1 MRVAVSGAS
10 GLLGTT
16 LVPAL
21 RESGHQVQRLV
32 RRPARAED
40 EVSWDPAAGTVDLAA
55 LSGVEAVVNLSGAG
69 VGDRRWTD
77 AYKRTILDSRV
88 DSTRTLAT
96 AVAELSPAPKVLLS
110 ASAVGYYGDRGEEV
124 LLEPSSRGDGFLAD
138 VVVAWEAAAAP
149 AADAGV
155 RTVLLRT
162 GLVMSATGG
171 AFGRLLPLFKAGLGG
186 RIGDGRMWW
195 PWITLVDALRAIE
208 FLLHVDDVSGPV
220 NVGSPDPVRNTE
232 LTTALGEALHR
243 PTLLTVPVVALRVAL
258 GEFAS
263 EITASQRMLPQVL
276 LDAGFDFAH
285 AEVDTAARWLVES

>member
-1 MRVAVSGAS
+1 MRIAVSGAS
-10 GLLGTT
+10 GLLGTA

-21 RESGHQVQRLV
+21 REGGHQVQRLV

-55 LSGVEAVVNLSGAG
+55 LSGVDAVVNLSGAG
-69 VGDRRWTD
+69 VGDKRWTSS
-77 AYKRTILDSRV
+77 YKQTIVDSRV
-88 DSTRTLAT
+88 DTTRTLVT
-96 AVAELSPAPKVLLS
+96 AMASLSPTPKVLLN

-124 LLEPSSRGDGFLAD
+124 LLETSSRGDGFLAD

-149 AADAGV
+149 AAEAGI

-195 PWITLVDALRAIE
+195 PWITLVDELRAIE
-208 FLLHVDDVSGPV
+208 FLLHADVSGPV
-220 NVGSPDPVRNTE
+220 NIGAPNPVRNAE
-232 LTTALGEALHR
+232 LTRALGEALHR
-243 PTLLTVPVVALRVAL
+243 PTVVAVPGIALRVAL

-263 EITASQRMLPQVL
+263 DVTASQRMLPRVL

-285 AEVDTAARWLVES
+285 AEVETAAQWLAES